1 MSGSRTPRPT
11 LLDLQQQAT
20 TIELMKTEI
29 SLKNQTKK
37 YAQINLVIAIAL
49 ATGAVLS
56 GFAAIHAAFHR
67 SAATPVY
74 IFLNPEHQT
83 VL

>member
-1 MSGSRTPRPT
+1 MSGSRNPRPT

-29 SLKNQTKK
+29 SLKIQAKK
-37 YAQINLVIAIAL
+37 YAQINLIIAIAL
-49 ATGAVLS
+49 ATGAILS

-67 SAATPVY
+67 PAVSPVY
-74 IFLNPEHQT
+74 IFLNPAHQT